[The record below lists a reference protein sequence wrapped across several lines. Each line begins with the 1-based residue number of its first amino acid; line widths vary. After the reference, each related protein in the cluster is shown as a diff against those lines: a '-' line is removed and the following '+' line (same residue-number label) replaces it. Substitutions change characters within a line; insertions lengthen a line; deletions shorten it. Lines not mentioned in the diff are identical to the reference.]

1 MSRMAVLILANGRST
16 FSKVMGFARAQ
27 PILRA
32 RLIIDNGTGAMYYT
46 NNHYES
52 FYPVT
57 VAPPR

>member
-1 MSRMAVLILANGRST
+1 
-16 FSKVMGFARAQ
+16 MGFARAQ

-57 VAPPR
+57 VAPPREQAGLHLVG